1 MIALCIYNLPDEVL
15 AQIKTLTQ
23 FLELLKSLTFKSL
36 TSARVIKIL

>member
-1 MIALCIYNLPDEVL
+1 MSTLCIYKLPDEIL

-23 FLELLKSLTFKSL
+23 FLELLKSLTFESL